1 MYAIVLCGWH
11 GVLTRM
17 GGLDGFDNAA
27 KGQVDAGVMDTRR
40 FWQAVVPLGLG
51 GTAHDQQAARIQHQG
66 DGLFGLFVAK
76 AKFSYR
82 AKA

>member
-1 MYAIVLCGWH
+1 MLNR
-11 GVLTRM
+11 LN
-17 GGLDGFDNAA
+17 DAA

-40 FWQAVVPLGLG
+40 LWQAVMPVGLRC
-51 GTAHDQQAARIQHQG
+51 APHDQQAARLQHQG

-76 AKFSYR
+76 AKFSCR